1 MDEIDINTA
10 TRTELIGL
18 PLIGPALADR
28 ILAERDRLGRF
39 TRLEDLRGVPG
50 VTSRVL
56 EGLRGRAGVVAG
68 APPSEGG
75 SSGGRGPGGGGSGG
89 DSGDTGGGGDEN
101 PPVRPGKQH
110 GGNPVLIHEAFIEHH
125 VAGETPA
132 APEAYERAREQF
144 QRIPGATRRPPI
156 PAPDD
161 TAGE

>member
-1 MDEIDINTA
+1 MNEIDINTA

-39 TRLEDLRGVPG
+39 ARLEDLGGVPG

-56 EGLRGRAGVVAG
+56 DGLRGRARVGAG
-68 APPSEGG
+68 TPPSGGG
-75 SSGGRGPGGGGSGG
+75 SAGGRGPGGGGSRGGG
-89 DSGDTGGGGDEN
+89 DESDGGDEN

-125 VAGETPA
+125 LAGETPA

-144 QRIPGATRRPPI
+144 QRLPGATSRPPI
-156 PAPDD
+156 SGSDD
-161 TAGE
+161 TSEE